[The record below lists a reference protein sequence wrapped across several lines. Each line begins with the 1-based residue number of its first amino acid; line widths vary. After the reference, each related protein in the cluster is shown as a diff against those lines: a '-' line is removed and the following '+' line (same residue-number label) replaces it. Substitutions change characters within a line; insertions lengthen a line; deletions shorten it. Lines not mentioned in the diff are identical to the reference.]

1 MREVLALRGG
11 VHGQCGAPVQDGVG
25 KRAKVGVVSDLQGAE
40 ASMNVQPVLWAPCE
54 RTQSRGW
61 TQSRDCSSDSGSGG
75 GPSRGPPS
83 FFIAVQLTDN
93 VRFVSAVQQC
103 SSQFLK
109 VIKSHFGASQGGE
122 DPLEEEMAPHS
133 SLLAWRISWTEEP
146 GGATVHGVAET

>member
-1 MREVLALRGG
+1 MPEVLALRGG
-11 VHGQCGAPVQDGVG
+11 VHGQRGAPVQDGVG

-54 RTQSRGW
+54 R

-109 VIKSHFGASQGGE
+109 VIKSHFGASQGEE

>member
-1 MREVLALRGG
+1 MREVLAVRGG
-11 VHGQCGAPVQDGVG
+11 VHGQRGAPVQDGVG

-40 ASMNVQPVLWAPCE
+40 ASMNVQPALWAPRE
-54 RTQSRGW
+54 RTQSRDW
-61 TQSRDCSSDSGSGG
+61 TQSRDRSSDSGSGG

-83 FFIAVQLTDN
+83 ALHLTDN
-93 VRFVSAVQQC
+93 VRFVSPVQQC
-103 SSQFLK
+103 GSQFLK
-109 VIKSHFGASQGGE
+109 VIKSHFGASQDGE